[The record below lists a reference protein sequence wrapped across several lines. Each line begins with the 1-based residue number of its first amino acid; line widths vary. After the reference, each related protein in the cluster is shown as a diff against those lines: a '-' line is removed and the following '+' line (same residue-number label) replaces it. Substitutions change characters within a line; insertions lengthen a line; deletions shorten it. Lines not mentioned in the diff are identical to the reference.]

1 MAPSKLKLNTAV
13 DKTKAE
19 QNGNIVLPKCVILP
33 LNIHIL
39 THPAHT
45 HTCEESLKKLFLKV
59 KSWCAVVR
67 HIR

>member
-45 HTCEESLKKLFLKV
+45 HTCEESLKKV
-59 KSWCAVVR
+59 IS
-67 HIR
+67 